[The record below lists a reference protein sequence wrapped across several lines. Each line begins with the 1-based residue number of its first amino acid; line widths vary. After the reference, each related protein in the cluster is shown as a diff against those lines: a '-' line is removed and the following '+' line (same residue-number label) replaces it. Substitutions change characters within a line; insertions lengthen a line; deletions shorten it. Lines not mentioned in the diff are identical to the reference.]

1 LIDDI
6 TTQPFAYDP
15 FAAHIQEDPYPYYR
29 VLRDTYPAYYNEH
42 RGFWTLSR
50 FGDVQ
55 AAARDWKRYS
65 NLNGVELD
73 ATQDFY
79 PDTFG
84 PGILINTDPPQ
95 HERIRKVVHAAFT
108 PRQIQTLE
116 ERVRTTVLQLLDALS
131 EQAKPD
137 LAEDFAWRLPVSTLG
152 YLLGFPEEDHAYLER
167 VMYDFEARQS
177 EPDEVDHFDLPAVA
191 QEAGAELA
199 RYIADAVAERR
210 KRPKDD
216 LLSVLVEAEM
226 AGTLDPDESRGLTF
240 ILVMAGIDT
249 TACLLSN
256 TFHRLEK
263 RHDDRRRLVADPLL
277 IPAAVEEMI
286 RYEAPVQGLA
296 RVAATDTTLHGQTI
310 PAGAAVWL
318 AYAAA
323 NRDERRFPNPD
334 NLDLFREQRRHLGF
348 GEGIHHCI
356 GAPLARLEARVAL
369 QEFFTRFDE
378 YEIVAPSERLHQH
391 TTRGWSHLSAVL
403 SQSGTVPRSTGGGS
417 P

>member
-1 LIDDI
+1 MIDDVM
-6 TTQPFAYDP
+6 TQQFEYDP
-15 FAAHIQEDPYPYYR
+15 FAAHVQEDPYPYYR
-29 VLRDTYPAYYNEH
+29 ALRDRYPVYHNE
-42 RGFWTLSR
+42 RRDFWTLSR
-50 FGDVQ
+50 FEDVR
-55 AAARDWKRYS
+55 AAARDWKHYS
-65 NLNGVELD
+65 NENGVELD

-79 PDTFG
+79 PNTFG
-84 PGILINTDPPQ
+84 PGIVINTDPPE

-108 PRQIQTLE
+108 PKQIQTLE
-116 ERVRTTVLQLLDALS
+116 ERVRKTVIQLLDVLS
-131 EQAKPD
+131 EQPKAD
-137 LAEDFAWRLPVSTLG
+137 LAEDFTWRLPVSTVG

-177 EPDEVDHFDLPAVA
+177 DPGEEDHFDLPAVA

-199 RYIADAVAERR
+199 HYIADAVAERR
-210 KRPKDD
+210 KQPKDD
-216 LLSVLVEAEM
+216 LVSLMVAAEK
-226 AGTLDPDESRGLTF
+226 AGTLEPNESRGLTF

-256 TFHRLEK
+256 TLHRLEH
-263 RHDDRRRLVADPLL
+263 RGDDRRRLVADPSL
-277 IPAAVEEMI
+277 IPGAVEEMI

-296 RVAATDTTLHGQTI
+296 RVAATDMTLHEQTI

-323 NRDERRFPNPD
+323 NRDERRFPEPD
-334 NLDLFREQRRHLGF
+334 KLDLFREQRRHLGF

-356 GAPLARLEARVAL
+356 GAPLARLESRIAV

-378 YEIVAPSERLHQH
+378 YEIVEPSERLHQH

-403 SQSGTVPRSTGGGS
+403 G
-417 P
+417 